1 MPVVSREKLAG
12 FPKWSGGRD
21 NLQVV
26 DSFKI
31 AWADID
37 DLYLELF
44 PAAVGGF
51 PSPPEN
57 YGTSTVIFAD
67 SMEAEPFI
75 GEDDVPNCASDLQTY
90 TYARVTVTY
99 KTIPY
104 EQEKASD
111 DAPAGQL
118 ITRNWVV
125 SGEFL
130 TLPTAGLRWNDDPDN
145 NVVPPDVV
153 CGITCPM
160 VDITVTLHRV
170 TAAYFATLLQDIYD
184 NIGKVNTVA
193 FESANAY
200 TLLLL
205 GADFTQ
211 TVSSDGT
218 FTYECA
224 IKFQYKNRASDNPG
238 ADDEIFGWNIFYDP
252 MRGEWRHLERA
263 NGDPIYDGFDFA
275 DLYN

>member
-1 MPVVSREKLAG
+1 MPVSTDPLSGYPR
-12 FPKWSGGRD
+12 WSGGKD
-21 NLQVV
+21 GLQITLAY
-26 DSFKI
+26 KM
-31 AWADID
+31 AWDDID
-37 DLYLELF
+37 NFYVELF

-51 PSPPEN
+51 PSPPA
-57 YGTSTVIFAD
+57 YYPGSTTLYAD
-67 SMEAEPFI
+67 SFEAEPFV
-75 GEDDVPNCASDLQTY
+75 GDDDNPTCSSGIPTY
-90 TYARVTVTY
+90 GYARVTVTY

-125 SGEFL
+125 SGEVL
-130 TLPTAGLRWNDDPDN
+130 TLPTAGLQWNDDPVN

-153 CGITCPM
+153 CGIVCPM

-170 TAAYFATLLQDIYD
+170 TAAYFATLLSNVFT
-184 NIGKVNTVA
+184 NIGKVNLTF
-193 FESANAY
+193 FEGALSK

-211 TVSSDGT
+211 TVSSDGA

-224 IKFQYKNRASDNPG
+224 IKFQYKNRFSDNIA
-238 ADDEIFGWNIFYDP
+238 ADDETQGWNIFYDP
-252 MRGEWRHLERA
+252 NRGEWRHLERA
-263 NGDPIYDGFDFA
+263 NGDPIYDSYEFDN
-275 DLYN
+275 LYT

>member
-1 MPVVSREKLAG
+1 MPISREQLAG

-21 NLQVV
+21 NLQIV

-37 DLYLELF
+37 DLYAELF
-44 PAAVGGF
+44 PAAAGGF

-57 YGTSTVIFAD
+57 YGTSTVLYAD

-75 GEDDVPNCASDLQTY
+75 GEDDVPTCSSGLQTY

-104 EQEKASD
+104 EQATASD
-111 DAPAGQL
+111 DAPDGQL

-125 SGEFL
+125 SGEVL
-130 TLPTAGLRWNDDPDN
+130 TLPTAGLQWNHLPNDN
-145 NVVPPDVV
+145 IVPPDVV
-153 CGITCPM
+153 CGIVCPM

-170 TAAYFATLLQDIYD
+170 TAAYFATLLSDIFD
-184 NIGKVNTVA
+184 NVGKINNAA
-193 FESANAY
+193 FEGAVAH

-211 TVSSDGT
+211 TVSSDGA

-224 IKFQYKNRASDNPG
+224 IKFQYKNRQSDDIVG
-238 ADDEIFGWNIFYDP
+238 DDQINGWNIFFDP
-252 MRGEWRHLERA
+252 NRGQWRHLERA
-263 NGDPIYDGFDFA
+263 NGEQIYEEFDFTT
-275 DLYN
+275 LYS